1 MRLSYNV
8 SRPRLSKHSQYDISG
23 EIIAHLNVRSIL
35 HKMNHVRLL
44 FSDKKFDIFT
54 FSETCLSPSIKDSEV
69 DITGY
74 SVLRNDPTGKRGGG
88 TAIYVRDGIPYKHR
102 TDIDSS
108 ARNCLLPH
116 VCSETFIDA
125 LNDSLTLET
134 ASGIGNCRFGGFQYR
149 LFSCRRRLCI

>member
-1 MRLSYNV
+1 
-8 SRPRLSKHSQYDISG
+8 
-23 EIIAHLNVRSIL
+23 
-35 HKMNHVRLL
+35 MNHVRLL

-102 TDIDSS
+102 TDLTTENIETLWIEVHRLKCKTLFIACVYRPPD
-108 ARNCLLPH
+108 

-134 ASGIGNCRFGGFQYR
+134 ASGIGNCSFGAFQYR